1 MKQVELYKKHRPKR
15 LSRIVGNEATV
26 SELESFM
33 EKDALPHTILFHG
46 PSGCGKTTFGRIVR
60 NHLDCSEIDFHEV
73 NCSSNNGVDDI
84 RAIERAMS
92 RAATGGKFRVW
103 LMDEC
108 HRLTGPAQDA
118 ALKMLEDTPSHVYFI
133 LCTTE
138 PRKLKDTVRNRC
150 TQLPVE
156 LVSNT
161 QMKVLIDHVV
171 KKEKAQLSDDLTEEL
186 IDAAAGSCRRAL
198 VILGSVLNL
207 EEDGDRAR
215 VIKEEPGE
223 KEVIDLCRALMKS
236 ETWKKVAKL
245 LKEIKTDPEGVRYAV
260 LGYAR
265 SCLLSGYNASQ
276 AADIIDA
283 FADNF
288 YDSKNA
294 GLALACYEVIMPSK

>member
-1 MKQVELYKKHRPKR
+1 
-15 LSRIVGNEATV
+15 
-26 SELESFM
+26 
-33 EKDALPHTILFHG
+33 
-46 PSGCGKTTFGRIVR
+46 
-60 NHLDCSEIDFHEV
+60 
-73 NCSSNNGVDDI
+73 
-84 RAIERAMS
+84 
-92 RAATGGKFRVW
+92 
-103 LMDEC
+103 
-108 HRLTGPAQDA
+108 
-118 ALKMLEDTPSHVYFI
+118 
-133 LCTTE
+133 
-138 PRKLKDTVRNRC
+138 
-150 TQLPVE
+150 
-156 LVSNT
+156 
-161 QMKVLIDHVV
+161 MKVLIDHVV

-223 KEVIDLCRALMKS
+223 KEVIDLCRALMKK
-236 ETWKKVAKL
+236 EAWKKIAKL

-265 SCLLSGYNASQ
+265 SCLLTSYNAGQ

-294 GLALACYEVIMPSK
+294 GLALACYEVIMASK